1 MKINLTDKQ
10 KKNIVSALK
19 YLAVAVVTAAAMALG
34 LTSCGVTKATIQ
46 RPAEGTVT
54 TVTITTNNP
63 ITTNTTPNI
72 NLK

>member
-1 MKINLTDKQ
+1 MARKKSVTLTRKRL
-10 KKNIVSALK
+10 VFVLAL
-19 YLAVAVVTAAAMALG
+19 TLG

-63 ITTNTTPNI
+63 ITTNI
-72 NLK
+72 NPSTNLNQK